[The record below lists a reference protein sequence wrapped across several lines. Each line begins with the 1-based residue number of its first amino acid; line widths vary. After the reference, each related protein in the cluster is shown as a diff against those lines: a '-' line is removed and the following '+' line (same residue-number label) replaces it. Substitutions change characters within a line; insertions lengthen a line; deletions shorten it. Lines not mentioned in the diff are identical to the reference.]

1 MKNKGIT
8 LLILIVI
15 LLLTANT
22 FAWFIYNSNVN
33 MSLEAKVKSW
43 AIEFSENGQE
53 IEEKVTFEIE
63 SIYPGMPEESKIIN
77 ITNSGDTDAKI
88 QYKITSITLFG
99 ESMIVGENCTSEEMD
114 AYIDTLPFEI
124 DINLEKDVIQ
134 ALGDTSKAEIKFNW
148 SFEDEVDIYDI
159 SEKDKLDTEF
169 GQKAYEYNNLEQKED
184 EYSLKIDIKLI
195 AKQNNV

>member
-53 IEEKVTFEIE
+53 IEEKV
-63 SIYPGMPEESKIIN
+63 
-77 ITNSGDTDAKI
+77 
-88 QYKITSITLFG
+88 
-99 ESMIVGENCTSEEMD
+99 
-114 AYIDTLPFEI
+114 IDK
-124 DINLEKDVIQ
+124 EKMVC
-134 ALGDTSKAEIKFNW
+134 
-148 SFEDEVDIYDI
+148 
-159 SEKDKLDTEF
+159 
-169 GQKAYEYNNLEQKED
+169 
-184 EYSLKIDIKLI
+184 
-195 AKQNNV
+195 